1 MTNFF
6 DSMRNSQLSRTENGA
21 LGYATSG
28 KRLVDLNF
36 KTSSLRGA
44 SDTEILGA
52 FYDAY
57 AEDPVLALRW
67 LFYARDIRGGMGE
80 RNIFRVVL
88 NDLVKNGKVSVGEDL
103 YNLVGEYGRYD
114 DYINLLDLDLTYR
127 QESTILHTIY
137 RKFGTDVR
145 KAGAGEPVSLL
156 GKWMP
161 SINTSSAKTKAR
173 ARKIAKACGMPHRV
187 YRKYLKGLREA
198 IGVVEQTISAQDWGE
213 VNYEHVPSQ
222 ANLKYSDAFLRHDEW
237 RRRAFLNSL
246 SRGEVKVNASA
257 VNPCEIVHKYGD
269 GRGWSTRL
277 KAEDALLEG
286 MWKNLPEKEISNTLV
301 VADGSGSMTVSV
313 GNSSM
318 RALDVA
324 NSLAIYFAEHNKG
337 EFYNKYITFS
347 ERPQF
352 VDFGV
357 GARSLHDKLQI
368 ALTHNEC
375 ANTNIEAVF
384 DLILKTAVRNHLS
397 QYEMPERILIV
408 SDMEFDQ
415 ARGYGFW
422 NRETRDD
429 ETLFANIAS
438 KYTRAG
444 YKLPKLVFWNVNSR
458 TGTLP
463 VQENENGVAL
473 ISGYSVNVAEM
484 VMSDKLDPFE
494 ILKDTLER
502 YSKVDH
508 LAIK

>member
-6 DSMRNSQLSRTENGA
+6 DAMRNSQLSRTENGA

-80 RNIFRVVL
+80 RNIFRVIL

-114 DYINLLDLDLTYR
+114 DYINLLDLNLDYR
-127 QESTILHTIY
+127 QESTILLTII
-137 RKFGTDVR
+137 KSFKADVAKVR
-145 KAGAGEPVSLL
+145 AGKPVSLL

-173 ARKIAKACGMPHRV
+173 ARKIAKAMGMPHRV
-187 YRKYLKGLREA
+187 YRHWLKELREA
-198 IGVVEQTISAQDWGE
+198 IGVVEQTISAQDWDE

-222 ANLKYSDAFLRHDEW
+222 ANLKYSDAFLRHDEL

-269 GRGWSTRL
+269 GSWRTRL

-286 MWKNLPEKEISNTLV
+286 MWKNLPKKEISNTLV
-301 VADGSGSMTVSV
+301 VADGSGSMTVPV

-324 NSLAIYFAEHNKG
+324 NSLAIYFAEHNRG
-337 EFYNKYITFS
+337 EFNNKYITFS

-438 KYTRAG
+438 KYARAG
-444 YKLPKLVFWNVNSR
+444 YKLPRLVFWNVASR

-463 VQENENGVAL
+463 IQENENGVAL

>member
-44 SDTEILGA
+44 KDLEILGA

-80 RNIFRVVL
+80 RNIFRVIL
-88 NDLVKNGKVSVGEDL
+88 NSLVKSGKVSVGEDL

-114 DYINLLDLDLTYR
+114 DYINLLDLDLTDR
-127 QESTILHTIY
+127 QENTILHTIY
-137 RKFGTDVR
+137 RKFGTDIR
-145 KAGAGEPVSLL
+145 KAEAGESVSLL

-173 ARKIAKACGMPHRV
+173 ARKIAKAMGMPHRI
-187 YRKYLKGLREA
+187 YRKYLKELREA
-198 IGVVEQTISAQDWGE
+198 IGVVEQTISAQDWDE

-222 ANLKYSDAFLRHDEW
+222 ANLKYGDAFLRHDEL
-237 RRRAFLNSL
+237 RRRVFLNSL
-246 SRGEVKVNASA
+246 SRGEVKVNASV
-257 VNPCEIVHKYGD
+257 VNPCEIVHKYGS
-269 GRGWSTRL
+269 GSWRTIL

-286 MWKNLPEKEISNTLV
+286 MWKNLPKKEISNTLV
-301 VADGSGSMTVSV
+301 VADGSGSMTVTV

-318 RALDVA
+318 RAIDVA

-347 ERPQF
+347 SRPQF

-375 ANTNIEAVF
+375 SNTNIEAVF
-384 DLILKTAVRNHLS
+384 DLILRTAVVNHLS
-397 QYEMPERILIV
+397 QNEMPERILIV
-408 SDMEFDQ
+408 SDMEFDA
-415 ARGYGFW
+415 ARGYYGG
-422 NRETRDD
+422 RGTRNDD
-429 ETLFANIAS
+429 TLFANIAS
-438 KYTRAG
+438 KYARAG
-444 YKLPKLVFWNVNSR
+444 YKLPRLVFWNVNSR
-458 TGTLP
+458 TGTFP
-463 VQENENGVAL
+463 IQENENGVAL

>member
-1 MTNFF
+1 
-6 DSMRNSQLSRTENGA
+6 
-21 LGYATSG
+21 
-28 KRLVDLNF
+28 
-36 KTSSLRGA
+36 
-44 SDTEILGA
+44 
-52 FYDAY
+52 
-57 AEDPVLALRW
+57 
-67 LFYARDIRGGMGE
+67 
-80 RNIFRVVL
+80 
-88 NDLVKNGKVSVGEDL
+88 
-103 YNLVGEYGRYD
+103 
-114 DYINLLDLDLTYR
+114 
-127 QESTILHTIY
+127 
-137 RKFGTDVR
+137 
-145 KAGAGEPVSLL
+145 
-156 GKWMP
+156 
-161 SINTSSAKTKAR
+161 
-173 ARKIAKACGMPHRV
+173 
-187 YRKYLKGLREA
+187 
-198 IGVVEQTISAQDWGE
+198 
-213 VNYEHVPSQ
+213 
-222 ANLKYSDAFLRHDEW
+222 
-237 RRRAFLNSL
+237 
-246 SRGEVKVNASA
+246 
-257 VNPCEIVHKYGD
+257 
-269 GRGWSTRL
+269 
-277 KAEDALLEG
+277 
-286 MWKNLPEKEISNTLV
+286 MWKNLPKKEISNTLV
-301 VADGSGSMTVSV
+301 VADGSGSMTVPV

-368 ALTHNEC
+368 ALSHNEC

-384 DLILKTAVRNHLS
+384 DLILKTAVRNRLS

-438 KYTRAG
+438 KYARAG
-444 YKLPKLVFWNVNSR
+444 YKLPRLVFWNVNSR
-458 TGTLP
+458 TGTFP
-463 VQENENGVAL
+463 IQENENGVAL